1 MKELP
6 RCGRP
11 AEAKNRVCSE
21 DRVSVTYSEAF
32 GRVCF
37 SNAETFRTCPTTHAN
52 AGAVPSEEQLIRV
65 LVCAG
70 RESHSG

>member
-1 MKELP
+1 MKEPP
-6 RCGRP
+6 RCGCL

-21 DRVSVTYSEAF
+21 DRVSVTYSEAL
-32 GRVCF
+32 GRARF
-37 SNAETFRTCPTTHAN
+37 SNAETFRTCHTTHAN
-52 AGAVPSEEQLIRV
+52 ARAVPSEEQLICV